1 MTDSGEFD
9 TRPVRAFLPGPDGRD
24 QGSDGSAWPGSVPAM
39 AQLLREHLEGHEAT
53 TVLNRDNF
61 ETMYVFAVRHSVR
74 NTHLKDKARG
84 VYNVLKFNQ

>member
-1 MTDSGEFD
+1 MILNQEDPIS
-9 TRPVRAFLPGPDGRD
+9 VASSLALAHQSHRATFRD
-24 QGSDGSAWPGSVPAM
+24 QINKAVACVAVPW
-39 AQLLREHLEGHEAT
+39 
-53 TVLNRDNF
+53 VLNRDNF